1 MVLCVVS
8 DLRYMKIDDNIEIRL
23 LRKEIGA
30 RIANCRILAHI
41 KQTELAERSGSS
53 RCCLSRLENG
63 VGGVSFDSVLE
74 VMRQLKML
82 PSLNLTFP
90 EPTIPLHE
98 LVKKEK
104 KARITL
110 PARVRERKSGLVV
123 NVGRPKWGDEQ

>member
-1 MVLCVVS
+1 MSCLC
-8 DLRYMKIDDNIEIRL
+8 YMKIDNNIETKL

-41 KQTELAERSGSS
+41 KQSELAERSGIS

-98 LVKKEK
+98 LVEKEK

-110 PARVRERKSGLVV
+110 PARVRSRKENPSI
-123 NVGRPKWGDEQ
+123 NIGRPKWGDEQEGN

>member
-1 MVLCVVS
+1 
-8 DLRYMKIDDNIEIRL
+8 MKIDNNIETQL

-30 RIANCRILAHI
+30 RIANCRILAQI
-41 KQTELAERSGSS
+41 KQSELAKRSGIS

-74 VMRQLKML
+74 VLRQLKML

-98 LVKKEK
+98 LVEKER
-104 KARITL
+104 KAQIVL
-110 PARVRERKSGLVV
+110 PARVRSRKVKPVV
-123 NVGRPKWGDEQ
+123 NIGRPKWGDEQEKV

>member
-1 MVLCVVS
+1 MS
-8 DLRYMKIDDNIEIRL
+8 DLRYMKIDNNLETQL

-41 KQTELAERSGSS
+41 KQSELAERSGIS

-98 LVKKEK
+98 LVEKEK
-104 KARITL
+104 RSRITL
-110 PARVRERKSGLVV
+110 PARVRSRKMKPMV
-123 NVGRPKWGDEQ
+123 NIGRPKWGDEQEGN

>member
-1 MVLCVVS
+1 
-8 DLRYMKIDDNIEIRL
+8 MKIDNNIETKL

-41 KQTELAERSGSS
+41 KQAELAERSGIS

-74 VMRQLKML
+74 VMRQLRML

-98 LVKKEK
+98 LVEKERR
-104 KARITL
+104 AQIVL
-110 PARVRERKSGLVV
+110 PARVRSRKPMV

>member
-1 MVLCVVS
+1 
-8 DLRYMKIDDNIEIRL
+8 MKIDNNIETKL

-30 RIANCRILAHI
+30 RIANCRILARI
-41 KQTELAERSGSS
+41 KQAELAERSGIS

-98 LVKKEK
+98 LVEKEK

-110 PARVRERKSGLVV
+110 PARVRSRKENPSI
-123 NVGRPKWGDEQ
+123 NIGRPKWGDEQEGN

>member
-1 MVLCVVS
+1 MSCLC
-8 DLRYMKIDDNIEIRL
+8 YMKIDNNIETKL

-41 KQTELAERSGSS
+41 KQTELAERSGIS

-98 LVKKEK
+98 LVEKEK

-110 PARVRERKSGLVV
+110 PARVRDAKTKYVV
-123 NVGRPKWGDEQ
+123 KMGRPKWGDEQ

>member
-1 MVLCVVS
+1 
-8 DLRYMKIDDNIEIRL
+8 MKIDNNIEARL

-41 KQTELAERSGSS
+41 KQSELAERSGIS

-74 VMRQLKML
+74 VLRQLKML

-98 LVKKEK
+98 LVERER
-104 KARITL
+104 KAQFVL
-110 PARVRERKSGLVV
+110 PARVRSRKVKPVV

>member
-1 MVLCVVS
+1 
-8 DLRYMKIDDNIEIRL
+8 MKIDNSLETQL

-41 KQTELAERSGSS
+41 KQSELAERSGIS

-74 VMRQLKML
+74 VLRQLKML

-98 LVKKEK
+98 LVEKER
-104 KARITL
+104 KAQIVL
-110 PARVRERKSGLVV
+110 PARVRSRKHMV

>member
-1 MVLCVVS
+1 
-8 DLRYMKIDDNIEIRL
+8 MKIDNNIETQL

-41 KQTELAERSGSS
+41 KQAELAERSGIS

-82 PSLNLTFP
+82 PALNLTFP

-98 LVKKEK
+98 LVEKER
-104 KARITL
+104 KAQIIL
-110 PARVRERKSGLVV
+110 PARVRSRKMKPVI

>member
-1 MVLCVVS
+1 MS
-8 DLRYMKIDDNIEIRL
+8 DLRYMKIDNNLETQL

-41 KQTELAERSGSS
+41 KQAELAERSGIS

-98 LVKKEK
+98 LVEKER
-104 KARITL
+104 KAQIVL
-110 PARVRERKSGLVV
+110 PARVRSRKSVV
-123 NVGRPKWGDEQ
+123 NIGRPKWGDEQ

>member
-1 MVLCVVS
+1 
-8 DLRYMKIDDNIEIRL
+8 MKIDNNIETQL

-41 KQTELAERSGSS
+41 KQSELAERSGIS

-74 VMRQLKML
+74 VMRQLRML

-98 LVKKEK
+98 LVEKER
-104 KARITL
+104 KAQIAL
-110 PARVRERKSGLVV
+110 PARVRSRKARPMV

>member
-1 MVLCVVS
+1 MSHLC
-8 DLRYMKIDDNIEIRL
+8 YMKIDNNIETKL

-41 KQTELAERSGSS
+41 KQTELAERSGIS

-98 LVKKEK
+98 LVEKER
-104 KARITL
+104 KAQIVL
-110 PARVRERKSGLVV
+110 PARVRDAKTKPVAKT
-123 NVGRPKWGDEQ
+123 GRPKWGDEQEGN

>member
-1 MVLCVVS
+1 MSCLC
-8 DLRYMKIDDNIEIRL
+8 YMKIDNNIETKL

-41 KQTELAERSGSS
+41 KQTELAERSGIS

-98 LVKKEK
+98 LVEKEK
-104 KARITL
+104 RSRITL
-110 PARVRERKSGLVV
+110 PVRVRDAKTKPVAKT
-123 NVGRPKWGDEQ
+123 GRPKWGDEQ

>member
-1 MVLCVVS
+1 MSRLS
-8 DLRYMKIDDNIEIRL
+8 YMKIDNNIEAKL

-41 KQTELAERSGSS
+41 KQTELAERSGIS

-98 LVKKEK
+98 LVEKEK
-104 KARITL
+104 KSRITL
-110 PARVRERKSGLVV
+110 PARVRDAKARPVAKM
-123 NVGRPKWGDEQ
+123 GRPKWGDEQEGN

>member
-1 MVLCVVS
+1 
-8 DLRYMKIDDNIEIRL
+8 MKIDNSIETRL

-30 RIANCRILAHI
+30 RIANCRILARV
-41 KQTELAERSGSS
+41 KQSELAERSGIS

-98 LVKKEK
+98 LVEKERK
-104 KARITL
+104 SQIVL
-110 PARVRERKSGLVV
+110 PARVRNRKAKSVV
-123 NVGRPKWGDEQ
+123 NAGRPKWGDEQ

>member
-1 MVLCVVS
+1 
-8 DLRYMKIDDNIEIRL
+8 MKIDNNIETQL

-30 RIANCRILAHI
+30 RIANSRILAHV
-41 KQTELAERSGSS
+41 KQAELAERSGIS

-82 PSLNLTFP
+82 PALNLTFP

-98 LVKKEK
+98 LVEKER
-104 KARITL
+104 KAQIVL
-110 PARVRERKSGLVV
+110 PARVRSRKMKPVI

>member
-1 MVLCVVS
+1 
-8 DLRYMKIDDNIEIRL
+8 MKIDNNIETKL

-41 KQTELAERSGSS
+41 KQAELAERSGIS

-98 LVKKEK
+98 LVEKEK

-110 PARVRERKSGLVV
+110 PTRVRDVKTKPVAKT
-123 NVGRPKWGDEQ
+123 GRPKWGDEQ

>member
-1 MVLCVVS
+1 MSHLGYV
-8 DLRYMKIDDNIEIRL
+8 KIDNSIETKL

-41 KQTELAERSGSS
+41 KQSELAERSGIS

-98 LVKKEK
+98 LVERERKSQ
-104 KARITL
+104 IVL
-110 PARVRERKSGLVV
+110 PARVRDAKTKPVAKT
-123 NVGRPKWGDEQ
+123 GRPKWGDEQ

>member
-1 MVLCVVS
+1 MYHLN
-8 DLRYMKIDDNIEIRL
+8 YMKIDNNIETRL
-23 LRKEIGA
+23 LRNEIGA
-30 RIANCRILAHI
+30 RIANRRILAHV
-41 KQTELAERSGSS
+41 KQAELAERSGIS

-82 PSLNLTFP
+82 PALNLTFP

-98 LVKKEK
+98 LVKKER
-104 KARITL
+104 KAQIVL
-110 PARVRERKSGLVV
+110 PARVRSRKVKPVV

>member
-1 MVLCVVS
+1 
-8 DLRYMKIDDNIEIRL
+8 MKIDNNIETQL

-30 RIANCRILAHI
+30 RSANCRILAHI
-41 KQTELAERSGSS
+41 KQSELAERSGIS

-74 VMRQLKML
+74 VLRQLRML
-82 PSLNLTFP
+82 PSLNLAFP

-98 LVKKEK
+98 LVEKEK

-110 PARVRERKSGLVV
+110 PARVRSRKVKPVV
-123 NVGRPKWGDEQ
+123 NIGRPKWGDEQEGN

>member
-1 MVLCVVS
+1 
-8 DLRYMKIDDNIEIRL
+8 MKIDNTIETRL

-30 RIANCRILAHI
+30 RIANCRILSHI
-41 KQTELAERSGSS
+41 KQSELAERSGIS

-74 VMRQLKML
+74 VLRQLKML
-82 PSLNLTFP
+82 PSLNLAFP

-98 LVKKEK
+98 LVEKERN
-104 KARITL
+104 AQIVL
-110 PARVRERKSGLVV
+110 PARVRSRKVKPVV